1 MKKGFLIG
9 FILSAI
15 FLYLAFRKVNLED
28 LKMAFSQAEYIYLIP
43 VILLALF
50 SQWLRSYRWGLIL
63 KPVKKLDQWTLF
75 SLTSVGYMAI
85 VVLPV
90 RLGEFAR
97 PYLLNRKYG
106 LGLSSALAT
115 ITIERVFDGLTLMIV
130 LAFVIATVPLP
141 KWVASAGIIMLT
153 VFFSLFVLL
162 LSLAIKRDY
171 STKVING
178 VFSKFPHRIS
188 ERMIH
193 LLTSFVEGL
202 EILPSIRKNVLVAFL
217 SVTLW
222 INVGFIIYLLFL
234 SFKFDLP
241 LIAAYTVLTI
251 TTLGVMLPAAPGFV
265 GNFHIFVIIALTLF
279 KIPKSEALTFA
290 IMLHF
295 ISVGLVIL
303 LGLIFLPHNAI
314 SLSKIYQIKQVV
326 THTK

>member
-1 MKKGFLIG
+1 MKKGFVFG

-15 FLYLAFRKVNLED
+15 FLYLAFRKVDLKD

-43 VILLALF
+43 VTLLVLF
-50 SQWLRSYRWGLIL
+50 AQWIRSYRWGLIL
-63 KPVKKLDQWTLF
+63 KPVKRLDQWTLF

-85 VVLPV
+85 LLLPV

-106 LGLSSALAT
+106 LGLSPTLAT

-141 KWVASAGIIMLT
+141 KWVANTGIIMLT

-162 LSLAIKRDY
+162 LLLAIKKNY

-188 ERMIH
+188 RRMIH
-193 LLTSFVEGL
+193 LLTSFLEGL
-202 EILPSIRKNVLVAFL
+202 EILPSLRKNVFVGFL

-222 INVGFIIYLLFL
+222 ITIGFIIYLLFL

-241 LIAAYTVLTI
+241 LIAAYTVLTL
-251 TTLGVMLPAAPGFV
+251 TTLGIMIPAAPGFV
-265 GNFHIFVIIALTLF
+265 GNYHIFVIIALTLF

-295 ISVGLVIL
+295 INVGLIIL

-326 THTK
+326 THTE